1 MFTSLVQNTL
11 KIYCNSWIQAQS
23 RSLLP
28 YVLSFSGVSSGW
40 QGLSPS
46 CTLCLPGTPRSQQQQ
61 GKEEQY
67 WQRITSAESFIAFTG
82 RDKESWEN
90 QLARG
95 ESTSEMSK
103 TNCRL
108 INWRFS
114 LNSAKFRKRT
124 IWIPKTLLGVVFYLT
139 GLRALRRVQKNN
151 NQGIPLSVFGRSSS
165 IALAIILPGYSNNK
179 SSQNTLLM

>member
-139 GLRALRRVQKNN
+139 GLRALRGCRRIITKAFPWVC
-151 NQGIPLSVFGRSSS
+151 
-165 IALAIILPGYSNNK
+165 LAEAAVLLLPSFCQVILTTK
-179 SSQNTLLM
+179 VLKILLM